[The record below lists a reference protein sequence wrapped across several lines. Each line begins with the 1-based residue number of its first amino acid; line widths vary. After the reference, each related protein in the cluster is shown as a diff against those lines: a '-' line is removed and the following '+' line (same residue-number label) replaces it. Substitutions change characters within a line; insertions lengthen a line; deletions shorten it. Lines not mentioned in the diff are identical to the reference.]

1 MEWTQSDTLALAGVN
16 CAHCNG
22 TGMVNAKKGGEYP
35 CKCVLRAIFRACY
48 ARFVECATKEK
59 HLSQVRL
66 DRSPSGGKVTWGR
79 KDEEYAADFILVTKR
94 TLSPEEWQIF
104 SWHYLLGAD
113 YMLCC
118 RRLKMDR
125 GLYFHSIYRI
135 QQKLGRMY
143 RELEPYG
150 LFPLDEYFNG
160 TQEDESCWQ
169 PPKVAVMRPNSLHHS
184 LRVPVRKAA

>member
-1 MEWTQSDTLALAGVN
+1 MEWTQSDTLALAAVN

-22 TGMVNAKKGGEYP
+22 TGLINAKKGGEYP

-48 ARFVECATKEK
+48 ARFVECTTKEK
-59 HLSQVRL
+59 HLCQVRL

-113 YMLCC
+113 YLLCC

-135 QQKLGRMY
+135 QQKLGKMY

-160 TQEDESCWQ
+160 MQENESCWQ
-169 PPKVAVMRPNSLHHS
+169 PPKVAVMRPNSLHS
-184 LRVPVRKAA
+184 VLRVPVRKAA